1 MSKLKYNTSNLL
13 NKILNLKVLVLLS
26 NLIFQGIPYMTF
38 GEKLYKISITLF
50 FALMFYLMMGDI
62 ILSLCFGHVLNYIV
76 NGQFFVVYR
85 YIGKKDTMNFSILK
99 DFLLLIQRQSEIFN
113 PIDILFTGSFSKG
126 TMSRQSDLD
135 IRIYHKAG
143 FVNSVKSYIMASVLR
158 FSGLLMKFPIDVYCF
173 SDLKFLGPNKV
184 HPSEIPV
191 HIRGEEE
198 FLREFPNSCQL
209 DTQVENLVIK

>member
-143 FVNSVKSYIMASVLR
+143 FVNSV
-158 FSGLLMKFPIDVYCF
+158 
-173 SDLKFLGPNKV
+173 
-184 HPSEIPV
+184 
-191 HIRGEEE
+191 
-198 FLREFPNSCQL
+198 
-209 DTQVENLVIK
+209 